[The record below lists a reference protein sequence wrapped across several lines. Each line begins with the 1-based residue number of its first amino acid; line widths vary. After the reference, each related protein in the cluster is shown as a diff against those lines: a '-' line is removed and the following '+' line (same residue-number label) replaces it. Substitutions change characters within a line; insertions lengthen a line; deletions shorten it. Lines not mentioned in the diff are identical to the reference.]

1 MIENGSISQAI
12 KWLIFIKNKVK
23 NLISKTKFN
32 EIMSLIKYLIYNQ
45 KLLQNYQN
53 VLNLGSRIEAF
64 ISHFVKKKSVKIL
77 INGTMDIN

>member
-77 INGTMDIN
+77 II